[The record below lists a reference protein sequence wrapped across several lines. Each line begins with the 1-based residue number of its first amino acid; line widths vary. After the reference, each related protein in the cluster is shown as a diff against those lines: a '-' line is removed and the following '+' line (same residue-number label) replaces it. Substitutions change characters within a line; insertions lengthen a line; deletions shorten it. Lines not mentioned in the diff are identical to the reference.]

1 MKNQIANELLACAT
15 GIDISDVADDGRVM
29 LFPMGAFEGRGHGR
43 SYKLRDLA
51 HAEEVVAATRARH
64 GRTEIVVDY
73 DHQSVFGAK
82 PGVGGRAPAAGWIKP
97 DSLQAD
103 AAGIT
108 GVVEWTAAASASR
121 KAREYRYISP
131 YFGHLKDGTVTR
143 LINVGLTNTPAIE
156 ELPAVAATANSE
168 GPSMKE
174 IAKALGLDDT
184 ADEAAI
190 CAAIGKLNT
199 SQTAIAS
206 ALGLAGTAT
215 GEELLAAATAAAKAG
230 EPDPSKYVTLTA
242 FTEVQTQLAALQ
254 SDTTEARAAASVTA
268 AMEAGKVSPA
278 MKDWATSL
286 AKSNPDA
293 FESFVAAA
301 AVIVPVGQRPKGGAD
316 LQAVTADGALSEE
329 DKAICSSMGITE
341 EDFLAQRQ
349 KEIA

>member
-1 MKNQIANELLACAT
+1 LKTNIANELLACAS
-15 GIDISDVADDGRVM
+15 GIDISDVADGGRVI
-29 LFPMGAFEGRGHGR
+29 LLPMGTFEGRGHGR
-43 SYKLRDLA
+43 SYALRDLA
-51 HAEEVVAATRARH
+51 HAEKVVAATKARH

-103 AAGIT
+103 AQGIS
-108 GVVEWTAAASASR
+108 GVIEWTAAASEHR

-131 YFGHLKDGTVTR
+131 YFGHLPDGAVTR

-174 IAKALGLDDT
+174 IAKALGLDET

-206 ALGLAGTAT
+206 ALGLAASAT
-215 GEELLAAATAAAKAG
+215 GEELLAAATAAAKSG
-230 EPDPSKYVTLTA
+230 EPDPSKYVTFEA
-242 FTEVQTQLAALQ
+242 FSELQTQFASLQ
-254 SDTTEARAAASVTA
+254 SETGEAKAAASVA
-268 AMEAGKVSPA
+268 SAMEAGKVSPA
-278 MKDWATSL
+278 MKDWALSL
-286 AKSNPDA
+286 AKTNPDA
-293 FESFVAAA
+293 FESFVATA
-301 AVIVPVGQRPKGGAD
+301 AVIVPVGQRQTGATPP
-316 LQAVTADGALSEE
+316 AAADGGLSEE
-329 DKAICSSMGITE
+329 DKAVCSSLGISE
-341 EDFLAQRQ
+341 EDFLAQRK